1 MRTKAGVARL
11 PHMPLSVE
19 DLNLDTRSM
28 RATEVLVKLVATG
41 LCHTDLAAR
50 EQHLP
55 ITFPAI
61 LGHEGA
67 GIVQAVGEAVVL
79 VKAGDRV
86 VLAPAHCGRCSS
98 CRAGHPSYCLD
109 IHALNLPGPR
119 HDGSYP
125 YTDTHGHA
133 VNGGFFGQSSFATYC
148 LAKES
153 SVVRID
159 DDSVALEILGPLGGA
174 LQTGAGTVLN
184 VLRPVAGGSIAVF
197 GIGTVGLAAV
207 MAAKAAGCTTIV
219 AVNVNADVN
228 ANSNDQRLAL
238 ATSLGATHTLNSRD
252 HPVTDDIRQRIH
264 PGGVHCSVD
273 TTGRSAVIA
282 QAVGC
287 LMLRGRCALAAT
299 PSATKL
305 EIDGSIMIAGRTIA
319 SVQAGD
325 SVPSLFI
332 PKLIDL
338 YRSGLFPFDRLISFY
353 ELADINQAIEDFESG
368 TAIKAV
374 IRMPD

>member
-1 MRTKAGVARL
+1 VRIKAGVARL

-19 DLNLDTRSM
+19 DLDIDTHSI

-50 EQHLP
+50 EQHIP

-67 GIVQAVGEAVVL
+67 GIVEAVGEAVIS
-79 VKAGDRV
+79 VKVGDRV

-98 CRAGHPSYCLD
+98 CLSGHPSYCLE
-109 IHALNLPGPR
+109 IYALNLPGPR
-119 HDGSYP
+119 TDGSTP
-125 YTDTHGHA
+125 YTDSHGHA

-148 LAKES
+148 LASES

-159 DDSVALEILGPLGGA
+159 DDSVPLEILGPLGCG

-184 VLRPVAGGSIAVF
+184 VLRPAAGDSIAVF
-197 GIGTVGLAAV
+197 GTGPVGLAAV
-207 MAAKAAGCTTIV
+207 MAAKAAGCTTVI
-219 AVNVNADVN
+219 AIDV
-228 ANSNDQRLAL
+228 NDQRLAL
-238 ATSLGATHTLNSRD
+238 AKSLGATHTLNSRD
-252 HPVTDDIRQRIH
+252 QPVTDDIRQQIH

-273 TTGRSAVIA
+273 TTGRNDVIA

-287 LMLRGRCALAAT
+287 LMVRGRCALVAV
-299 PSATKL
+299 PSVAKL
-305 EIDGSIMIAGRTIA
+305 ELDWSVMTAGRSIEF
-319 SVQAGD
+319 VQEGD
-325 SVPSLFI
+325 SLPRLFI

-338 YRSGLFPFDRLISFY
+338 YRRGLFPFDRLVSFY
-353 ELADINQAIEDFESG
+353 ELADLNQAIKDFEIG
-368 TAIKAV
+368 TAVKPV
-374 IRMPD
+374 IRMPH

>member
-1 MRTKAGVARL
+1 MRIKAGVARL
-11 PHMPLSVE
+11 PHMPLIVE
-19 DLNLDTRSM
+19 DLDIDTRSI

-67 GIVQAVGEAVVL
+67 GIVEAVGDAVVS

-86 VLAPAHCGRCSS
+86 VLAPAHCGMCTS
-98 CRAGHPSYCLD
+98 CLSGHPSYCLKVY
-109 IHALNLPGPR
+109 ALNFPGPR
-119 HDGSYP
+119 PDGSYP

-148 LAKES
+148 LATES
-153 SVVRID
+153 SLVRID
-159 DDSVALEILGPLGGA
+159 DDSIPLEILGPLGCG

-184 VLRPVAGGSIAVF
+184 VLRPGAGDSIAVF
-197 GIGTVGLAAV
+197 GTGPVGLAAV
-207 MAAKAAGCTTIV
+207 MAAKASGCTTIV
-219 AVNVNADVN
+219 AIDT
-228 ANSNDQRLAL
+228 NDQRLAL
-238 ATSLGATHTLNSRD
+238 ATSLGATHALNSRD
-252 HPVTDDIRQRIH
+252 HAVADDIRERVH

-273 TTGRSAVIA
+273 TTGRNDVIN

-287 LMLRGRCALAAT
+287 LIVKGRCALVAV
-299 PSATKL
+299 PSVYKL
-305 EIDGSIMIAGRTIA
+305 ELDWSVMMSGRSIE
-319 SVQAGD
+319 SVQEGD
-325 SVPSLFI
+325 SVPRLFI

-338 YRSGLFPFDRLISFY
+338 YRRGLFPFDRLVSFY
-353 ELADINQAIEDFESG
+353 ELADLNQAIKDFEIG
-368 TAIKAV
+368 TAVKPV
-374 IRMPD
+374 IRMPH